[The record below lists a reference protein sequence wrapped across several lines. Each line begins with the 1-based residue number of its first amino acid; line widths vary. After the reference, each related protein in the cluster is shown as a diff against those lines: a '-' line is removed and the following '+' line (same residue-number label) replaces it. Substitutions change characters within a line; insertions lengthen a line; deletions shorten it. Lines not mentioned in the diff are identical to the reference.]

1 MASRILTCVSCT
13 LYVCILSI
21 LTVIGLTAIVI
32 ALIGVGLYIP
42 TLINYNSYISNSCFI
57 ISHTYGTCQQQNSV
71 TCFSDMW
78 SVRYSI
84 SNRTSQ
90 HYLFA
95 TITLTFSKSTDALTK
110 LKTYV
115 DNNTYPCYYSSKDT
129 TTVKWDS
136 PTSPRPYLIMIIVGF
151 SLSGIYFIVLAFIG
165 IYRCQRA

>member
-13 LYVCILSI
+13 LYVCII
-21 LTVIGLTAIVI
+21 CTLTVIGLTAIVI
-32 ALIGVGLYIP
+32 AFIGIGLYIP
-42 TLINYNSYISNSCFI
+42 TLINYNSYSSNNCFV
-57 ISHTYGTCQQQNSV
+57 ISHTYGTCQQQSGA

-78 SVRYSI
+78 SVRYII

-90 HYLFA
+90 YYVFA
-95 TITLTFSKSTDALTK
+95 TITLTFSKSTDALAK
-110 LKTYV
+110 LRSYV
-115 DNNTYPCYYSSKDT
+115 DNSTYPCYYNNRDK

-165 IYRCQRA
+165 IYRSQRA